1 MQVESM
7 RETRHADRGI
17 IVYAVDV
24 CNQRGDVVQK
34 GTMTMMLKRRASA
47 E

>member
-1 MQVESM
+1 
-7 RETRHADRGI
+7 
-17 IVYAVDV
+17 VDV